1 MIICEI
7 EECTGCYACLN
18 ICTHN
23 AISMQKGTNGHLYPV
38 IDEEM
43 CVKCNQC
50 GKVCPNNTLP
60 DFHAPIATY
69 IATAQ
74 NPQESKTSTSAGI
87 ASVFS
92 RYIVENGGVVYGS
105 CGENCQKIQHI
116 RITKSEEIEELK
128 GSKYVQSSI
137 GETFCQLRED
147 LKKGFPVLFIGTPC
161 QVAGL
166 NQFLKK
172 GYENLYTIDLIC
184 HGVPSQQIL
193 NDALKSYLPD
203 TILDE
208 VNLKFRKKEK
218 GKSLYGLFVE
228 DKQGKSLYRSVYPD
242 NEYIT
247 GFLCGLFYRESC
259 YQCHYA
265 RPERVSDITVG
276 DYWDSEKKI
285 HIDNANG
292 GLSMLIV
299 NTPAG
304 QHLLELCEAKI
315 NVLPSNY
322 SDFIKRNGQLDH
334 PLRRFH
340 LYGNFIKDYEE
351 HGFLWASQ
359 KNLKEEKQNVR
370 KALLKM
376 RIKDCILSMPLGNK
390 VVGILRNIKQ
400 KRIVT
405 PFLL

>member
-7 EECTGCYACLN
+7 EQCTGCSACLN

-23 AISMQKGTNGHLYPV
+23 AISMQKGTNGHLFPIV
-38 IDEEM
+38 DEKI
-43 CVKCNQC
+43 CVQCNQC
-50 GKVCPNNTLP
+50 VNVCPNNSIP
-60 DFHAPIATY
+60 DFHTPISSY

-74 NPQESKTSTSAGI
+74 NPQEAETSTSSGI
-87 ASVFS
+87 VTVFS
-92 RYIVENGGVVYGS
+92 RYIVEDGGVVYGS
-105 CGENCQKIQHI
+105 CGDNCQKIQHI
-116 RITKSEEIEELK
+116 RISNSDEVEKLK

-137 GETFCQLRED
+137 GKSFCQVRED
-147 LKKGFPVLFIGTPC
+147 LKKGLSVLFIGTPC

-166 NQFLKK
+166 NKFLRK
-172 GYENLYTIDLIC
+172 GYDNLYTIDLIC

-193 NDALKSYLPD
+193 NDALKAYLPD
-203 TILDE
+203 INLDE
-208 VNLKFRKKEK
+208 VTLKFRKKEK
-218 GKSLYGLFVE
+218 GKSLYGLFVD
-228 DKQGKSLYRSVYPD
+228 DKQGKKLYRSVYPD

-247 GFLCGLFYRESC
+247 GFLCGLYYRESC

-276 DYWDSEKKI
+276 DYWDREKKI

-304 QHLLELCEAKI
+304 QHLLELCQAKI
-315 NVLPSNY
+315 NDLPGNY

-334 PLRRFH
+334 PLKRFPH
-340 LYGNFIKDYEE
+340 YADFIKDYEE

-359 KNLKEEKQNVR
+359 NHLKEEKQRVR
-370 KALLKM
+370 TAILKM
-376 RIKDCILSMPLGNK
+376 RIKDCILSMPMGNQ
-390 VVGILRNIKQ
+390 VVRILRSIKQ
-400 KRIVT
+400 KK
-405 PFLL
+405 